1 MRSLAWILG
10 IAWLLTVAFAASGQ
24 DSIADSMDILREKLK
39 VDKKLLIDS
48 NLALT
53 QLEAE
58 KFWPMYEDYQ
68 KELDRLNR
76 RLEALVR
83 RYAQAYRAGT
93 LDDATARELLQQ
105 AIAIGKDEIAMDE
118 KYIKRLDGVIPTI
131 EMARYIQMENKI
143 RALFKYELSAQIPL
157 IE

>member
-1 MRSLAWILG
+1 MRLVAAILG
-10 IAWLLTVAFAASGQ
+10 ISLLTGAFVASGQ

-53 QLEAE
+53 QFEAE

-76 RLEALVR
+76 RLEALIR

-105 AIAIGKDEIAMDE
+105 AIAIGKDEIALDE

-157 IE
+157 VE

>member
-1 MRSLAWILG
+1 MRLVASIVG
-10 IAWLLTVAFAASGQ
+10 VGLLTAAFATSGQ
-24 DSIADSMDILREKLK
+24 DSIADSMDTLREKLK
-39 VDKKLLIDS
+39 IDKKLVIDS

-53 QLEAE
+53 QAEAE

-68 KELDRLNR
+68 KELERLNR

-93 LDDATARELLQQ
+93 LDDVSARELLQQ

-118 KYIKRLDGVIPTI
+118 KYMKRLDGAIPTI
-131 EMARYIQMENKI
+131 EMVRYIQMEHKI

-157 IE
+157 VE